1 MLCYACDAP
10 EESAPRLL
18 LLVVL
23 EIGTDWIKF
32 CLITKF
38 SEMQAKTFEA
48 PVAFCPGGIS

>member
-1 MLCYACDAP
+1 MPLDDGCGQAYCL
-10 EESAPRLL
+10 RLL

-48 PVAFCPGGIS
+48 IQGLCVA